1 MSVAI
6 PLFPEGTRVEV
17 RRGEVPIDPAL
28 VGRVGTVIEA
38 SPYAINSYGVMLDGD
53 EALHYFSYSEL
64 KTTERPAVAPARRE
78 ARGRL
83 ARP

>member
-6 PLFPEGTRVEV
+6 PLFSEGTRVEV
-17 RRGEVPIDPAL
+17 QRGEVPIDPAI
-28 VGRVGTVIEA
+28 VGRVGTVIKA

-53 EALHYFSYSEL
+53 EDLHYFSYSEL
-64 KTTERPAVAPARRE
+64 RATDRPALAPARRE

>member
-6 PLFPEGTRVEV
+6 PLFPEGTRVEI
-17 RRGEVPIDPAL
+17 RRGDVPLDPDL
-28 VGRVGTVIEA
+28 IGRVGTVIRA
-38 SPYAINSYGVMLDGD
+38 SPYAINSYGVMLDGND
-53 EALHYFSYSEL
+53 ELHYFSYSEL
-64 KTTERPAVAPARRE
+64 RATEQPAVAPARTE